1 MARWIERIKETETMW
16 EMEEL
21 IEEIAFDDNIS
32 NEEYEV
38 LYNMALEAIR

>member
-16 EMEEL
+16 GMEEL
-21 IEEIAFDDNIS
+21 IEEIAFDETIS
-32 NEEYEV
+32 NEEYQV